1 MKKWLIFCLI
11 FCSSHVLY
19 AKNQP
24 LRVAVAAFSPP
35 FVMQTTKDHFYGFDI
50 ATIEY
55 VCQRLERRCEYIPM
69 DANDLLRSL
78 VAQEADVAIGGIII
92 TLKRSR
98 LVRFSTPYMV
108 SKAQF
113 LTNQDTHIDSP
124 FNLSQLSGQR
134 VGVLEGGALE
144 RMVRFSKTEKP
155 KLVSFTKDTEIINAL
170 RKNRIEF
177 AILSSPK
184 AHYWRS
190 NSAGLFKK
198 IGEPFPVGFGF
209 AVAINPEDLALIR
222 SIDLILLDYQD
233 SDEYKQNYNLYFRQ
247 NFQ

>member
-55 VCQRLERRCEYIPM
+55 VCQKLERRCEYIPM
-69 DANDLLRSL
+69 DIDGLLPSL

-98 LVRFSTPYMV
+98 MVRFSTPYMV

-113 LTNQDTHIDSP
+113 IANQDTPIDSP
-124 FNLSQLSGQR
+124 FKLSHLGGKR
-134 VGVLEGGALE
+134 VGVLDGGALG
-144 RMVRFSKTEKP
+144 RIIRFSKTEK
-155 KLVSFTKDTEIINAL
+155 
-170 RKNRIEF
+170 
-177 AILSSPK
+177 
-184 AHYWRS
+184 
-190 NSAGLFKK
+190 
-198 IGEPFPVGFGF
+198 
-209 AVAINPEDLALIR
+209 
-222 SIDLILLDYQD
+222 
-233 SDEYKQNYNLYFRQ
+233 
-247 NFQ
+247 